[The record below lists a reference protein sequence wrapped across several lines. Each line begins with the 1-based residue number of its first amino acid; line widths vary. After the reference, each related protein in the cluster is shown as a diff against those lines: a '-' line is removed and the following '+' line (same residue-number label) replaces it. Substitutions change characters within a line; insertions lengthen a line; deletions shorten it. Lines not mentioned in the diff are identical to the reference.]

1 MVTEYEH
8 ILQEQISASV
18 FVLVI
23 CAVLAVVFVLLNRK
37 KFLDDLGK
45 WGKALVNIFIVIA
58 VVSATVHFSLR
69 IYRLNQD
76 IQDQSYITY
85 YGEFYVSEYKEG
97 SVTLSEGED
106 KITLS
111 GKCDLPGGTY
121 KGTIVYS
128 KRSKYLV
135 DWSAGGH

>member
-1 MVTEYEH
+1 MVTEYEY

-23 CAVLAVVFVLLNRK
+23 CAVLAVAFVFLNRK
-37 KFLDDLGK
+37 KFFEDLGK
-45 WGKALVNIFIVIA
+45 WGRALVNVFIIVA

-97 SVTLSEGED
+97 SVTLTEGED

-111 GKCDLPGGTY
+111 GKCDLPGGEH

-128 KRSKYLV
+128 KRSKHLV
-135 DWSAGGH
+135 DWSASGH